1 MTPAPFFSITSFIF
15 LYRDPH
21 REQKQETEKKGR
33 SQKDDEGATEEE
45 CTASFVGLVELFLQE
60 KNGRIRETNTPAE
73 KQLQLLEESLL
84 KYWKEDGVVV
94 LETKV
99 REIAVAEP

>member
-1 MTPAPFFSITSFIF
+1 MTAERSRTIIAIQFYVENEGYH
-15 LYRDPH
+15 LYSEDAVGMH
-21 REQKQETEKKGR
+21 G
-33 SQKDDEGATEEE
+33 EGATEEE

-99 REIAVAEP
+99 REINVTVP